1 MSYSTCSRPQP
12 FWGPSAG
19 LSSVCQ
25 YPSCLVLVQ
34 SQTRH
39 SSPDVVSQV
48 TKRSLPQPAGYSF
61 ANTVQYALV
70 LHCCKGT
77 FGPPP
82 RPPDIFCKAAF
93 YPVSTQPFLHEF
105 ITFQVEDPVFSSVEL
120 HKVSI
125 STFIK
130 PSEWQPC
137 PVVYWLQHIG
147 VVSRPDE
154 DAFHS
159 TTQTLM
165 KTLNCSDPSIEP
177 WRMVLITSPQLN
189 FKLLTTAL
197 WAQWSSCPIV
207 QLSCPYLSILAT
219 QMLWKTTLKA
229 SVKPRR
235 EIFSTLLSFSNLVIS
250 LWKAILLVR
259 HD

>member
-77 FGPPP
+77 FGPPLTFSAKLLSIQSAP
-82 RPPDIFCKAAF
+82 SPF
-93 YPVSTQPFLHEF
+93 YMSLSHFR
-105 ITFQVEDPVFSSVEL
+105 
-120 HKVSI
+120 
-125 STFIK
+125 
-130 PSEWQPC
+130 W
-137 PVVYWLQHIG
+137 
-147 VVSRPDE
+147 R
-154 DAFHS
+154 
-159 TTQTLM
+159 TLCFP
-165 KTLNCSDPSIEP
+165 L
-177 WRMVLITSPQLN
+177 LN
-189 FKLLTTAL
+189 FIRYPLAHLSSLLNGSHAL
-197 WAQWSSCPIV
+197 
-207 QLSCPYLSILAT
+207 
-219 QMLWKTTLKA
+219 
-229 SVKPRR
+229 
-235 EIFSTLLSFSNLVIS
+235 
-250 LWKAILLVR
+250 
-259 HD
+259 